1 MARLPFMR
9 AVLGSSRRMI
19 VVARISSTREAL
31 ARLSAALKVVWRVEF
46 MSCCRGRY
54 DMLRNLDFRLRG
66 IAYPRGLPAHQCSAV
81 SSERQ
86 CIVTVSYCH
95 IISADNARYRRSR
108 TRRPHIMLATTRQ
121 TCAPIFLSTSKRHVV
136 FEADSFTLPST
147 SNSWM
152 DPRSNPHAAT
162 GCSPP
167 PGPTPPPQRTIEP
180 LSSILRLLNFG
191 YNLPMSA
198 SIPSDSLPV
207 TSPPPSPTAFH
218 DPRAYS
224 RPRPPRSR
232 PRLAERTRCR

>member
-1 MARLPFMR
+1 M
-9 AVLGSSRRMI
+9 
-19 VVARISSTREAL
+19 
-31 ARLSAALKVVWRVEF
+31 
-46 MSCCRGRY
+46 
-54 DMLRNLDFRLRG
+54 
-66 IAYPRGLPAHQCSAV
+66 AYPRGLQAHQCSAV

-86 CIVTVSYCH
+86 CIVGRIILPHHQRRQRTVPPLTDPAAAY
-95 IISADNARYRRSR
+95 NARHHPSDLY
-108 TRRPHIMLATTRQ
+108 PY
-121 TCAPIFLSTSKRHVV
+121 LSLHLKRHFV

-152 DPRSNPHAAT
+152 APRSNPHAAT

-180 LSSILRLLNFG
+180 LSLILRLLNFG

-218 DPRAYS
+218 DPRALS
-224 RPRPPRSR
+224 TPTPARSR